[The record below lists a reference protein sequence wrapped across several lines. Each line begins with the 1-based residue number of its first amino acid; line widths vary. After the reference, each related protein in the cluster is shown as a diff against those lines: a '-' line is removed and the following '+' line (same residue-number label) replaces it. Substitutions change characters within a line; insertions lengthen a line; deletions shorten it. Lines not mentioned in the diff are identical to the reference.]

1 MAKLFSP
8 LKFLKIDIKVP
19 KSKALP
25 AYTASIHPVDSDQP
39 QSVLQ
44 RYVFLFII
52 IVVLTAY
59 WRNFDV

>member
-44 RYVFLFII
+44 RYI
-52 IVVLTAY
+52 
-59 WRNFDV
+59 

>member
-8 LKFLKIDIKVP
+8 LKILEIEIKVP
-19 KSKALP
+19 KTKALP

-39 QSVLQ
+39 QSVMR

-52 IVVLTAY
+52 VVVLNAY